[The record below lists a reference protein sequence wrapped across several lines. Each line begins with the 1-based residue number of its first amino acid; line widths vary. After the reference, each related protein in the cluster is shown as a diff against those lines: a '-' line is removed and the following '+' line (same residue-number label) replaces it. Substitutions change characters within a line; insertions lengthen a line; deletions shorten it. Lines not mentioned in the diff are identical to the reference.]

1 MAYTTKVN
9 GYGAGKH
16 ALMTEG
22 GREERVCLCSNYFMI
37 SLLIKDS

>member
-22 GREERVCLCSNYFMI
+22 GREGYVFAQITS
-37 SLLIKDS
+37 